1 MSILSFCS
9 CDDSQVCA
17 CGFSPIS
24 LTSSVLII
32 SIRKGIAS
40 ASEDVAHTSTVHTH
54 MRCRLVLAANETVSQ
69 ACMALNLPTLAHSS
83 LECTLK
89 IVYLSLTHNL
99 FIGELCGC
107 GQRYPHQCAPSV
119 LKSCSSLCAL
129 ILNAC
134 NTEKVGILC
143 KMESSPDSLNLLI
156 LCTTEQYFMKL

>member
-1 MSILSFCS
+1 ML
-9 CDDSQVCA
+9 
-17 CGFSPIS
+17 
-24 LTSSVLII
+24 
-32 SIRKGIAS
+32 
-40 ASEDVAHTSTVHTH
+40 HTH
-54 MRCRLVLAANETVSQ
+54 RQYTRMCCRLVLAANETVSQ

-107 GQRYPHQCAPSV
+107 GQRYPHQCARSV

-156 LCTTEQYFMKL
+156 LCTTDQYFIKL

>member
-17 CGFSPIS
+17 CDFSPIS

-40 ASEDVAHTSTVHTH
+40 ASEDVTHTPTVHTH
-54 MRCRLVLAANETVSQ
+54 MRCRLVLATNETVSQ

-89 IVYLSLTHNL
+89 IVYLSLTHKL
-99 FIGELCGC
+99 LIGELCGC

-129 ILNAC
+129 MLNAC

-143 KMESSPDSLNLLI
+143 KMESSPGSLNLLI
-156 LCTTEQYFMKL
+156 LCITDQYFVKL